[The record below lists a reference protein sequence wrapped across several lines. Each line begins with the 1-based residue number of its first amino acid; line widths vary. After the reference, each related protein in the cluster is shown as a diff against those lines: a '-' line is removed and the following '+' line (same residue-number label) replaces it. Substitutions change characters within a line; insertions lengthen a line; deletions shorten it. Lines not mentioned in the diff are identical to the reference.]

1 VSLPSAHLRVRR
13 QAVEMLVLHRMQ
25 EPATWRLS
33 FRVSDDQQEHAES
46 RERRM
51 LGSARG
57 GCERFG
63 LRRERRAVNDHRAV

>member
-1 VSLPSAHLRVRR
+1 VSLPSAHFRVRR

-25 EPATWRLS
+25 GPATWRLS
-33 FRVSDDQQEHAES
+33 FRVSDDQQEHAEP
-46 RERRM
+46 RERRV
-51 LGSARG
+51 LGSARR